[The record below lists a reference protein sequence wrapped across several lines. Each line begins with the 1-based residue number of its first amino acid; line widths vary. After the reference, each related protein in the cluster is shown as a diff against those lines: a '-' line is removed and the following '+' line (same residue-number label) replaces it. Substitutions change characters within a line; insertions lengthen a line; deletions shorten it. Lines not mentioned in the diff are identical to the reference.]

1 MLRWLVLALSC
12 LVVPA
17 SSLSQTDVPK
27 EVKKQSVQ
35 GRVIEAKS
43 GQPIR
48 KVNVDRWGGTI
59 LRTPFGDDKR
69 RWHIRH
75 RGHDAG
81 KIYRYFGARGICA
94 DGKEPNDIRPATRA
108 EPDWFGVSH
117 ASRRSDFRKDF
128 GH

>member
-35 GRVIEAKS
+35 GKVIEVKS

-48 KVNVDRWGGTI
+48 KVNVEVMGGAGQSYARHSATTSTDGTFTMEDM
-59 LRTPFGDDKR
+59 TPGR
-69 RWHIRH
+69 YIVTLER
-75 RGHDAG
+75 AG
-81 KIYRYFGARGICA
+81 F
-94 DGKEPNDIRPATRA
+94 
-108 EPDWFGVSH
+108 V
-117 ASRRSDFRKDF
+117 
-128 GH
+128 